1 MILRP
6 RPVALAMAGLVAVF
20 LLLPLLA
27 VVPISFTPARFLTM
41 PTGELSLI
49 HYRDLIDNPD
59 WGRSILLS
67 LRIGV
72 VSSVIATA
80 LALAFSL
87 GIWMFQPRFSA
98 LLVGFVLL
106 PMIVPPVVSAMTL
119 YFFLTSLS
127 QVSSAVG
134 YDTWFGVTLAHVVM
148 IVPFAVVL
156 ILVALA
162 QVDRRIDLAA
172 RGLGAT
178 VLQRAFK
185 IILPNIRFGVLTA
198 ALMAFVLSWE
208 EIGVTLF
215 VTSVNAITLPRMM
228 WMGVHD
234 NIDPAIAAISVVLIV
249 ITTIALVGRMLLQ
262 RHEPA

>member
-127 QVSSAVG
+127 QVSSAIG
-134 YDTWFGVTLAHVVM
+134 YDTWLGVTLAHVVM
-148 IVPFAVVL
+148 IVPCAALL

-172 RGLGAT
+172 RGLGASP
-178 VLQRAFK
+178 LQRVVT

-198 ALMAFVLSWE
+198 ALMAFILSWE

-215 VTSVNAITLPRMM
+215 VTSVNAITLPRMI

-249 ITTIALVGRMLLQ
+249 ITTLALVGRMLVQ
-262 RHEPA
+262 RDEPA